1 MDEESNERV
10 QQYLLD
16 NDIKEAWL
24 GLIQSMDGV
33 LNQNIYRQSVS
44 FLYGE
49 GNIFCL
55 PQVLCHNIFGRLIII
70 GLLPS
75 TITTTILYL

>member
-1 MDEESNERV
+1 MDEESNKRV

-33 LNQNIYRQSVS
+33 LNIFSQSVS

-49 GNIFCL
+49 GNINKLTTNFVS
-55 PQVLCHNIFGRLIII
+55 QHFWQFN
-70 GLLPS
+70 GLTYYNYNYTL
-75 TITTTILYL
+75 

>member
-16 NDIKEAWL
+16 NDMEEAWL

-33 LNQNIYRQSVS
+33 LSILVNQPSLSIGRVFSTTYQKFCDAK
-44 FLYGE
+44 FLT
-49 GNIFCL
+49 F
-55 PQVLCHNIFGRLIII
+55 
-70 GLLPS
+70 
-75 TITTTILYL
+75 

>member
-24 GLIQSMDGV
+24 GLIQSMDGM
-33 LNQNIYRQSVS
+33 LS
-44 FLYGE
+44 
-49 GNIFCL
+49 
-55 PQVLCHNIFGRLIII
+55 
-70 GLLPS
+70 
-75 TITTTILYL
+75 

>member
-33 LNQNIYRQSVS
+33 LSILVNQPSLSIEIVISITCHQ
-44 FLYGE
+44 
-49 GNIFCL
+49 FCD
-55 PQVLCHNIFGRLIII
+55 VKF
-70 GLLPS
+70 
-75 TITTTILYL
+75 